1 VTAGAIAGWALVV
14 GCGQSSDQ
22 TDDAQRAAPGRESA
36 EVRGDRG
43 APRLRTDRPD
53 RLADHVVLISL
64 DGLRPEFYLDE
75 RRPTPNLQQMRR
87 DGAHAREVRSVFP
100 SVTYPTH
107 TTMIT
112 GAMPARHGVSYNE
125 PFEPEGPT
133 GRWYW
138 EADSIRVPTLWEAV
152 REAGGT
158 TAAVSWPVS
167 VEAPVDWLVPEVW
180 PLDRAVD
187 PIEPIRRLTRP
198 EGLFEELEREAT
210 GRLTRD
216 NFTNLHISRDD
227 RVGAIGA
234 YLLERY
240 QPTLTAVHLISVDHF
255 QHDEGREH
263 DLVARALGA
272 ADRAIGQIREAA
284 ERAGILERTAFVITG
299 DHGFLD
305 VETLL
310 APNVW
315 LVEAGLRAA
324 TRDRGEWRATFHAS
338 DGSAF
343 LILRDEAN
351 WETEDLVRN
360 LLETLS
366 PEIKELFRVVERQ
379 ELARIAADPRAPLAL
394 AAAPGAAFIGSADG
408 PLLRPGSGATHGH
421 FPDDYPEMFTGLVAW
436 GAGVR
441 GGATVQRI
449 GTEDVAPLIAALLG
463 LDFDAPDG
471 ELPEGVLVP

>member
-1 VTAGAIAGWALVV
+1 MIVGLALVL
-14 GCGQSSDQ
+14 GCGQPVDRTHDTPPAGLRSE
-22 TDDAQRAAPGRESA
+22 AAA
-36 EVRGDRG
+36 
-43 APRLRTDRPD
+43 
-53 RLADHVVLISL
+53 RLADHVVLISI
-64 DGLRPEFYLDE
+64 DGLRPEFYLEDH
-75 RRPTPNLQQMRR
+75 RPTPNLQQMRR
-87 DGAHAREVRSVFP
+87 DGAHARQVRTVFP

-112 GAMPARHGVSYNE
+112 GAMPARHGILQNE

-138 EADSIRVPTLWEAV
+138 EADSIRVPTLWDAV

-167 VEAPVDWLVPEVW
+167 VGAPVDWLLPEIW
-180 PLDRAVD
+180 PLDREVD

-198 EGLFEELEREAT
+198 PGLFEELEREAT
-210 GRLTRD
+210 GRLTGD
-216 NFTNLHISRDD
+216 NFTNLHITRDD

-272 ADRAIGQIREAA
+272 ADRAVGQIREAA
-284 ERAGILERTAFVITG
+284 ERAGILDRTAFVITG
-299 DHGFLD
+299 DHGFVSVD
-305 VETLL
+305 TLL

-315 LVEAGLRAA
+315 LVEAGLRDAA
-324 TRDRGEWRATFHAS
+324 PDRGSWRATFHRSGGA
-338 DGSAF
+338 AF
-343 LILRDEAN
+343 LILRDE
-351 WETEDLVRN
+351 EDREAEAMVRE
-360 LLETLS
+360 LLEAIPTRLG
-366 PEIKELFRVVERQ
+366 ELFRVVERD
-379 ELARIAADPRAPLAL
+379 ELTRIGADLRAPLAL
-394 AAAPGAAFIGSADG
+394 TAAPGVAFTGSADG
-408 PLLRPGSGATHGH
+408 PLLRPGWGATHGH
-421 FPDDYPEMFTGLVAW
+421 FPDDYPEIFTGLVAW

-441 GGATVQRI
+441 GGATLQRI

-471 ELPEGVLVP
+471 GLPAGLLQP